1 MKELRLFL
9 DYKCYPVWIYNDA
22 GILKEN
28 DLPDE
33 LKQDEYLDEKLT
45 GLQDEYDKL
54 FIDTEIEFRYEA
66 FKDEK
71 EKEEFLH
78 EFIEVQKYLKETLG
92 KEYNIVNKILV

>member
-33 LKQDEYLDEKLT
+33 LKQDEY
-45 GLQDEYDKL
+45 DKL

-71 EKEEFLH
+71 EKEEFFH
-78 EFIEVQKYLKETLG
+78 EFIEVQKHLKETLG

>member
-9 DYKCYPVWIYNDA
+9 DYKCYPVWVYNDA

-33 LKQDEYLDEKLT
+33 LK
-45 GLQDEYDKL
+45 QDEYDKL

-71 EKEEFLH
+71 EKEEF
-78 EFIEVQKYLKETLG
+78 
-92 KEYNIVNKILV
+92 

>member
-9 DYKCYPVWIYNDA
+9 DYKCYPVWVYNDA

-33 LKQDEYLDEKLT
+33 LKQDEY
-45 GLQDEYDKL
+45 DKL

-66 FKDEK
+66 CKDEK
-71 EKEEFLH
+71 EKEEFFH
-78 EFIEVQKYLKETLG
+78 EFIEVQKHLKETLG

>member
-9 DYKCYPVWIYNDA
+9 DYKCYLVWVYNDA

-33 LKQDEYLDEKLT
+33 LK
-45 GLQDEYDKL
+45 QDEYDKL

-71 EKEEFLH
+71 EKEEFFH
-78 EFIEVQKYLKETLG
+78 EFIEVQKHLKETLG

>member
-9 DYKCYPVWIYNDA
+9 DYKCYPVWVYNDA

-33 LKQDEYLDEKLT
+33 LK
-45 GLQDEYDKL
+45 QDEYDKL

>member
-33 LKQDEYLDEKLT
+33 LK
-45 GLQDEYDKL
+45 QDEYDKL